1 MKQFDLHG
9 WDYGHRAEQI
19 ASLIERISKFHPDRG
34 MGRII
39 LRHCFEQWGG
49 KAFGLALCE
58 CIAAKIP
65 GCSVPLWTA
74 FTPEQQKA
82 RLLGPE
88 DLHFFGGVP
97 LPPSKKPKWIWRS
110 SDPREDWLDPR
121 AGVLESHVCKHGDEW
136 NTLREIRKEGQ
147 PLVLQQCVEG
157 IGVVMDIGYSDL
169 LQQLIVRI
177 AFGRTT
183 RRGEDRVYTSPTND
197 TETTIAIW
205 DSETGEIIDWGDKE
219 HGGGLNPPRL
229 AKLLPP
235 DLPKK
240 LARAFY
246 DAVQKVGLMFG
257 TQIELYLHP
266 HAPYIWYLVQIRPS
280 PGMVR
285 GLNSGVEFDGKTIPP
300 NPLAITPAVNK
311 VFDVEGEIR
320 LIDWVNDRKPDLI
333 RDKVGELIGGFSF
346 SSNPKIQDSLPLHG
360 KIVVTRFYADKY
372 LVRDEAA
379 ALASLGAIGLM
390 STHGFAANTAHG
402 SIQHAPVDETKLRD
416 FTNEKAGVIRISW
429 VTQEH
434 LMIAIKAGETLRVRI
449 ISDGLIAQLF
459 VL

>member
-1 MKQFDLHG
+1 MKPFDLHG
-9 WDYGHRAEQI
+9 WPYDGADKVGELIYGMA
-19 ASLIERISKFHPDRG
+19 KFHPDRG

-39 LRHCFEQWGG
+39 MRHCFEQWGG

-58 CIAAKIP
+58 CIAAQIP
-65 GCSVPLWTA
+65 NCSVPLWTA
-74 FTPEQQKA
+74 LTYEEQVR
-82 RLLGPE
+82 RLQGSKDLG
-88 DLHFFGGVP
+88 FFGGVP

-121 AGVLESHVCKHGDEW
+121 AGVLKSHTCDGGKEW
-136 NTLREIRKEGQ
+136 DRLREIHTQGQ

-157 IGVVMDIGYSDL
+157 IGVVMDIGYSEL
-169 LQQLIVRI
+169 LQKPIVRI

-197 TETTIAIW
+197 TEATIAIW
-205 DSETGEIIDWGDKE
+205 DSETGEIIDWSDEK
-219 HGGGLNPPRL
+219 HGGGLDPPRRV
-229 AKLLPP
+229 KLLPP

-246 DAVQKVGLMFG
+246 DAVQRVGLTFG

-280 PGMVR
+280 PGMVH
-285 GLNSGVEFDGKTIPP
+285 GLDSGVEFDGKTIPS
-300 NPLAITPAVNK
+300 NALAITPAVNK
-311 VFDVEGEIR
+311 VFDVESEIR
-320 LIDWVNDRKPDLI
+320 LIDWSPDNQQDPIKDTVRL
-333 RDKVGELIGGFSF
+333 LAGGFSF
-346 SSNPKIQDSLPLHG
+346 SSNLKMQDSLPLHG
-360 KIVVTRFYADKY
+360 KIVITDFYSNKY
-372 LVRDEAA
+372 VVRNEAA
-379 ALASLGAIGLM
+379 ALASLGAVGLM

-402 SIQHAPVDETKLRD
+402 SLLHDSGSGIKLRD

-429 VTQEH
+429 ATQEH
-434 LMIAIKAGETLRVRI
+434 LISRLKAGETLRVRI